1 MKHKTAILAAL
12 AVLTMA
18 ALIYVNMQYARNTGP
33 RTSASVQMT
42 PIPDDSSTSTNH
54 GPGETS

>member
-1 MKHKTAILAAL
+1 MRHKTAILAAL

-18 ALIYVNMQYARNTGP
+18 ALIYVNLQYARNTGS

-42 PIPDDSSTSTNH
+42 PILSESSAGINH
-54 GPGETS
+54 GAGEAS